1 MSDTFSDYP
10 VTPTSPPVDG
20 FSITPSDGS
29 SLSVTTR
36 GIYVGVAGNL
46 KVVTAGGTTLTF
58 VGLGAGMVHPLRV
71 TKVFATD
78 TTADSIIGL
87 V

>member
-1 MSDTFSDYP
+1 MSDSFSDYP

-36 GIYVGVAGNL
+36 GIYVGVAGDL

-58 VGLGAGMVHPLRV
+58 VGLAAGVIHPLRV
-71 TKVFATD
+71 TKVFATGTSATD
-78 TTADSIIGL
+78 IIGL